1 MNLHL
6 LDFLI
11 SSLTSRITSHW
22 ISSQAFENEQT
33 PHSSLILAFTSLFCN
48 LSRKRSANPGVASSS
63 SVHEISRPKGISSSS
78 NSSHSSVPSCRTRA
92 READSAMTD
101 VASRR
106 REATASSHIGSRAD
120 KASTP
125 DRKPLEALKAA
136 AAPGADAESA
146 MTDVP
151 CAGSR
156 IDGALE
162 ALKAAA
168 PGAKAVSAMKDS
180 RGSRIT
186 GSETAR
192 NPRGSSTRS
201 RSHFRADGR
210 PFQRKPDHR
219 IGRSARSSQGSCRSG
234 SENDSARTDVAR
246 HRLDRAGTQRKPDR
260 KVLEALKAA
269 AGAKAAPDRNGS
281 SKRKLYTARM
291 DRATRTVGRGRETR
305 KNTLNQ

>member
-22 ISSQAFENEQT
+22 ISFQAFENEQT
-33 PHSSLILAFTSLFCN
+33 PHSSLILTFTSLFCN
-48 LSRKRSANPGVASSS
+48 LSRKRSASPGVASSS

-101 VASRR
+101 VARR
-106 REATASSHIGSRAD
+106 REATAGSHIGSRAD

-136 AAPGADAESA
+136 AAAPGPDAESA

-156 IDGALE
+156 I
-162 ALKAAA
+162 
-168 PGAKAVSAMKDS
+168 
-180 RGSRIT
+180 
-186 GSETAR
+186 
-192 NPRGSSTRS
+192 
-201 RSHFRADGR
+201 
-210 PFQRKPDHR
+210 
-219 IGRSARSSQGSCRSG
+219 GRSARSSQGSSRSG
-234 SENDSARTDVAR
+234 SENDSAMTDVAR
-246 HRLDRAGTQRKPDR
+246 HRLDKAGTQRKPDR

>member
-48 LSRKRSANPGVASSS
+48 LSRKRSASPGVASSS

-106 REATASSHIGSRAD
+106 EATAGSHIGSRAD

-136 AAPGADAESA
+136 AAAPGADAESA

-151 CAGSR
+151 CAGS
-156 IDGALE
+156 
-162 ALKAAA
+162 
-168 PGAKAVSAMKDS
+168 
-180 RGSRIT
+180 
-186 GSETAR
+186 
-192 NPRGSSTRS
+192 
-201 RSHFRADGR
+201 
-210 PFQRKPDHR
+210 R

-281 SKRKLYTARM
+281 S
-291 DRATRTVGRGRETR
+291 
-305 KNTLNQ
+305 

>member
-11 SSLTSRITSHW
+11 FSLTSRITSHW

-48 LSRKRSANPGVASSS
+48 LSRKRSASPGVASSS

-106 REATASSHIGSRAD
+106 REATAGSHIGSRAD

-136 AAPGADAESA
+136 AAAPGTDAESA

-156 IDGALE
+156 I
-162 ALKAAA
+162 
-168 PGAKAVSAMKDS
+168 
-180 RGSRIT
+180 
-186 GSETAR
+186 
-192 NPRGSSTRS
+192 
-201 RSHFRADGR
+201 
-210 PFQRKPDHR
+210 
-219 IGRSARSSQGSCRSG
+219 GRSARSSQGSSRSG
-234 SENDSARTDVAR
+234 SENDSARTVVAR

>member
-48 LSRKRSANPGVASSS
+48 LSRKRFASPGVASSS

-106 REATASSHIGSRAD
+106 REATAGSHIGSRAD

-136 AAPGADAESA
+136 AAAPGTDAESA

-156 IDGALE
+156 IGR
-162 ALKAAA
+162 
-168 PGAKAVSAMKDS
+168 SARS
-180 RGSRIT
+180 SQ
-186 GSETAR
+186 S
-192 NPRGSSTRS
+192 SSTRS
-201 RSHFRADGR
+201 QSRFRDEGL
-210 PFQRKPDHR
+210 QRKPDHR
-219 IGRSARSSQGSCRSG
+219 IGNRS
-234 SENDSARTDVAR
+234 
-246 HRLDRAGTQRKPDR
+246 KPSR
-260 KVLEALKAA
+260 QQHQEPK
-269 AGAKAAPDRNGS
+269 PFPR
-281 SKRKLYTARM
+281 
-291 DRATRTVGRGRETR
+291 
-305 KNTLNQ
+305 

>member
-33 PHSSLILAFTSLFCN
+33 SHSSLILAFTSLFCN
-48 LSRKRSANPGVASSS
+48 LSRKRSASPGVASSS

-106 REATASSHIGSRAD
+106 EATAGSHIGSRAD

-136 AAPGADAESA
+136 AAAPGTDAESA

-156 IDGALE
+156 I
-162 ALKAAA
+162 
-168 PGAKAVSAMKDS
+168 
-180 RGSRIT
+180 
-186 GSETAR
+186 
-192 NPRGSSTRS
+192 
-201 RSHFRADGR
+201 
-210 PFQRKPDHR
+210 
-219 IGRSARSSQGSCRSG
+219 GRSARSSQGSSRSG

-246 HRLDRAGTQRKPDR
+246 HRHDRAGTQRKPDR

-281 SKRKLYTARM
+281 SKPKLYTARM

>member
-11 SSLTSRITSHW
+11 FSLTSRITSHW

-48 LSRKRSANPGVASSS
+48 LSRKRSASPGVASSS

-106 REATASSHIGSRAD
+106 REATAGSHIGSRAD

-136 AAPGADAESA
+136 AAAPGTDAESA

-156 IDGALE
+156 IG
-162 ALKAAA
+162 
-168 PGAKAVSAMKDS
+168 
-180 RGSRIT
+180 
-186 GSETAR
+186 
-192 NPRGSSTRS
+192 
-201 RSHFRADGR
+201 
-210 PFQRKPDHR
+210 Q
-219 IGRSARSSQGSCRSG
+219 SARSSQSSSTRSQSRFRDEG
-234 SENDSARTDVAR
+234 
-246 HRLDRAGTQRKPDR
+246 LQRKPNHR
-260 KVLEALKAA
+260 I
-269 AGAKAAPDRNGS
+269 GNC
-281 SKRKLYTARM
+281 SKPSRQQHQDPKPFPR
-291 DRATRTVGRGRETR
+291 
-305 KNTLNQ
+305 

>member
-48 LSRKRSANPGVASSS
+48 LSRKRSASPGVASSS

-106 REATASSHIGSRAD
+106 EATAGSHIGSRAD

-136 AAPGADAESA
+136 AAAPGADAESA

-151 CAGSR
+151 CAGS
-156 IDGALE
+156 
-162 ALKAAA
+162 
-168 PGAKAVSAMKDS
+168 
-180 RGSRIT
+180 
-186 GSETAR
+186 
-192 NPRGSSTRS
+192 
-201 RSHFRADGR
+201 
-210 PFQRKPDHR
+210 R

-234 SENDSARTDVAR
+234 SENDSARTVVAR

-281 SKRKLYTARM
+281 S
-291 DRATRTVGRGRETR
+291 
-305 KNTLNQ
+305 